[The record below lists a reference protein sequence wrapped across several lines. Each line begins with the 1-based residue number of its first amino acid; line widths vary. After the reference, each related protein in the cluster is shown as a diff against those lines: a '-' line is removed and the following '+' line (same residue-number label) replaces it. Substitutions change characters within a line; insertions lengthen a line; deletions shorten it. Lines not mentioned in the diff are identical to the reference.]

1 MGKKHKR
8 EIKRMDKPDDTLV
21 KRQASFAGDV
31 MHNFHR
37 FPGTYIKPCMN
48 EYPNAGGGVPRTDS
62 TYYISYLGRKCVLNW
77 EDESSSVGESTFE
90 KLNKYRI
97 NLEYFFKTDMISVI
111 TTTLPLKNCNVNF
124 NISPTLHFK
133 PIVIS

>member
-77 EDESSSVGESTFE
+77 EDESSSVG
-90 KLNKYRI
+90 K
-97 NLEYFFKTDMISVI
+97 V
-111 TTTLPLKNCNVNF
+111 PLKNSTNTELTL
-124 NISPTLHFK
+124 NISLKQT
-133 PIVIS
+133 